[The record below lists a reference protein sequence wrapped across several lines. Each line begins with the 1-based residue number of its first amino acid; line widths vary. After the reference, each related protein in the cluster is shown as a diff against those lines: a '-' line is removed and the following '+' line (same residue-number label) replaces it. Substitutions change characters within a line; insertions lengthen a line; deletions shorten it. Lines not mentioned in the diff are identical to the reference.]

1 MTEQWLFS
9 SDDLVNTPS
18 QCGEYS
24 PMDKAL
30 TPGEELE
37 RRLRGCGYIHSV
49 VQRLSMHQFVASTA
63 CVLFHRFYMRQSLT
77 KYHQYQ
83 IGGACVLLASK
94 VEENKRSLKEISR
107 ACALVA
113 SKGNTSE
120 ADKAH
125 ETWERLL
132 KRQEIVLLENCC
144 FDLDVTHPYAFID
157 ALAAECKVPVF
168 LAKAATAHV
177 NDCLRSTI
185 CLRFGPS
192 VIAVAALYLA
202 IGVHEYEFRGNLF
215 ETRAVDLPKN
225 AVVETELCVMEM
237 LEFYRREAESEK
249 HQRSLT

>member
-24 PMDKAL
+24 PLDKAL

-37 RRLRGCGYIHSV
+37 LRLRGCGYIHSV
-49 VQRLSMHQFVASTA
+49 VQRLN
-63 CVLFHRFYMRQSLT
+63 
-77 KYHQYQ
+77 
-83 IGGACVLLASK
+83 I
-94 VEENKRSLKEISR
+94 LKEISR

-125 ETWERLL
+125 ETWSRLL

-144 FDLDVTHPYAFID
+144 FDLDVRHPYAFID
-157 ALAAECKVPVF
+157 ALAAESKVPVF

-177 NDCLRSTI
+177 NDCLRSTV

-202 IGVHEYEFRGNLF
+202 IGVHEYEFRGSLF
-215 ETRAVDLPKN
+215 ESRAVDLPKN
-225 AVVETELCVMEM
+225 AVEETELCVMEM
-237 LEFYRREAESEK
+237 LEFYRREADSEK
-249 HQRSLT
+249 HRPLT